1 MQIYEINRALETT
14 FYMCSQTI
22 LNANMSERFKK
33 TKHKA
38 FQSYA
43 TIHFRVM

>member
-14 FYMCSQTI
+14 VYMCSQTI